1 VGIAQWMADAPSA
14 LAPSMRTVRRSW
26 RLTLLCC
33 VSRTFWCVRS
43 SVSFLVWPCAAG
55 EGRVGGVQGRRDR
68 FFQLPAPLPEATTIS
83 RRLCFNVVIVSH
95 ALPSLCVRAH
105 TTRSRSR
112 SRSLCARAHTIAALT
127 RALALGVFFF
137 SLVSTLRAALV
148 PSPLTFLCSRSCVH
162 HPCAQALLV
171 HAVRAHD
178 RGSLGVESEARTVCL
193 VIVAELVVSA
203 MLATLVV
210 SPAGSFEMRSCGAA
224 TIADFYTGLDAPS
237 APCETADC
245 AYEAVYPMTT
255 WVMVLLLFGLGAVA
269 AIRLPVSRRW
279 CPTLGPPSVRTSLY
293 ILPAYAATYIITSGL
308 WYFAFP
314 FVLIVAG
321 VRSPTTICL
330 HHRICSTLFY
340 SVIHCYIRFSRRVRC
355 LTTIY

>member
-1 VGIAQWMADAPSA
+1 
-14 LAPSMRTVRRSW
+14 
-26 RLTLLCC
+26 
-33 VSRTFWCVRS
+33 
-43 SVSFLVWPCAAG
+43 
-55 EGRVGGVQGRRDR
+55 
-68 FFQLPAPLPEATTIS
+68 
-83 RRLCFNVVIVSH
+83 
-95 ALPSLCVRAH
+95 
-105 TTRSRSR
+105 
-112 SRSLCARAHTIAALT
+112 
-127 RALALGVFFF
+127 
-137 SLVSTLRAALV
+137 
-148 PSPLTFLCSRSCVH
+148 
-162 HPCAQALLV
+162 V

-178 RGSLGVESEARTVCL
+178 RGSLGVESEARIVCL

-210 SPAGSFEMRSCGAA
+210 SPAGSFEMRSCAAA

-255 WVMVLLLFGLGAVA
+255 WVMLLLLFGLGAVV

-314 FVLIVAG
+314 FVLIVVG
-321 VRSPTTICL
+321 VRSPPPF
-330 HHRICSTLFY
+330 FY
-340 SVIHCYIRFSRRVRC
+340 NIESVPHCYTMLYNVILASLDGYVVSPPFISSDMMLNNGVGCARVLFHC
-355 LTTIY
+355 ANV